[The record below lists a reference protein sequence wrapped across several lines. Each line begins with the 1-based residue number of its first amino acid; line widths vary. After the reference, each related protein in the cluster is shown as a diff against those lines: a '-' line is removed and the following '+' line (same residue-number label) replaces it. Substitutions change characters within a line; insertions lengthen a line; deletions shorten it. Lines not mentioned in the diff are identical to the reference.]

1 MNKHILVIEDDH
13 AVRQTTCANL
23 REIGYE
29 ITEAADGEEGLALL
43 ASSDKKPALVITDII
58 MPQKEGIETIIAIR
72 KQFPDI
78 KLLAISG
85 GGRTRNMD
93 FLEAAQKLGA
103 NMTMPKP
110 IDIDELEKAVGS
122 LMA

>member
-1 MNKHILVIEDDH
+1 MTKHILIIEDDR
-13 AVRQTTCANL
+13 AVRQTLCENL
-23 REIGYE
+23 REAGYE
-29 ITEAADGEEGLALL
+29 ILEAADGEQGLAMLT
-43 ASSDKKPALVITDII
+43 AAVTKPALVITDII

-85 GGRTRNMD
+85 GGRTQNMD

-103 NMTMPKP
+103 DITMAKP
-110 IDIDELEKAVGS
+110 IDLDELEKSVKS
-122 LMA
+122 LLS